1 MNYYE
6 IALPVKLA
14 KLFTYKSEEDIFK
27 GCRVLVT
34 LGNSKHTGIVWNK
47 TTKLDPKIKYKKI
60 VEIVEKT
67 PKISNELLNL
77 AEWIS
82 KYYQCSLG
90 LALSAM
96 LPSAFNVQIQQQ
108 IRLIEQKVIIESD
121 GIPEMIIKELSKLSW
136 HNISDIKERLSITS
150 TQFYHWI
157 DYLEDNEIIEIK
169 RTFDAKIKKKIANF
183 VILSKIKDVPKLPS
197 KQEEAYNYIK
207 NLGEEFP
214 LARIAESFSY
224 SIVKALRDKGLLHL
238 EPREILIKKQV
249 KKKKLEKNNITLT
262 DEQNQAVLTIV
273 RSINERKFAPFL
285 LYGITG
291 SGKTEVYI
299 NAIKKVRSLGKSALM
314 LVPEISLTPQMEERF
329 FNAFEEDIAILHS
342 HLNERERWSE
352 WKKIKSGESKIVIG
366 ARSAI
371 FAPLENIGI
380 IIVDE
385 EHENSYK
392 QDSAPRYNGRDVA
405 IVRAK
410 MSEAVVVLGSAT
422 PSLESWKNAKEQKYE
437 LIKLENRPL
446 DFNIPIAKIIDMRS
460 EDEHNEMLSAE
471 LAAKITEKLE
481 KKEQVILLQNRRGH
495 SSFVQCITCGK
506 LFECKNCDISMKYH
520 SYNNELICHYCGL
533 KIPMPRKCPDCG
545 SYLFNFGSAGTQQLE
560 KYLEQRFPTARILR
574 MDSDTATKKD
584 SYDSMFERMQN
595 GSVDILLGTQMI
607 AKGLDFPN
615 VTLVGVVSADIGLS
629 FPDFRAAEKTFQLI
643 TQVAGRCGRGEKA
656 GEVFIQTYNPE
667 HYAVVNGMK
676 QNFIRFSEVEL
687 DLRKQLNYPPFYRI
701 GRIFFTADKEK
712 FLIENLRKNQQILT
726 QLRNLLPPSKLYILG
741 PTAAPITKIQNKFR
755 YHIVLKAASATI
767 LSKAIN
773 YLTKNLILP
782 ASIKQVVDID
792 PYNLL

>member
-6 IALPVKLA
+6 IALPVKLE
-14 KLFTYKSEEDIFK
+14 KLFTYKSEENIPQ

-47 TTKLDPKIKYKKI
+47 TTELNSDIRYKKI
-60 VEIVEKT
+60 AEIVEKS
-67 PKISNELLNL
+67 PKINEELLNL

-90 LALSAM
+90 LTLAAM

-108 IRLIEQKVIIESD
+108 IRLIEQKVIPESD
-121 GIPEMIIKELSKLSW
+121 GIPEMIINELSKLSW
-136 HNISDIKERLSITS
+136 IDIADVKKRLSITS
-150 TQFYHWI
+150 IQFYHWI

-183 VILSKIKDVPKLPS
+183 VVLSKVKEVPELTS
-197 KQEEAYNYIK
+197 KQDEVYTYIK
-207 NLGEEFP
+207 ALGEEFP
-214 LARIAESFSY
+214 LTRIAEIFSY
-224 SIVKALRDKGLLHL
+224 SMIKALRNKGLLHL
-238 EPREILIKKQV
+238 EPREVRAEKKV
-249 KKKKLEKNNITLT
+249 KKSKASKTHITLT
-262 DEQNQAVLTIV
+262 DEQNQAVSAIV
-273 RSINERKFAPFL
+273 GSINERKFAPFL

-299 NAIKKVRSLGKSALM
+299 NAIKKVRTLGKTALM

-342 HLNERERWSE
+342 HLNEYERWNE

-392 QDSAPRYNGRDVA
+392 QDNTPRYNGRDVA

-422 PSLESWKNAKEQKYE
+422 PSLESWKNAKEQKYR
-437 LIKLENRPL
+437 LINLEKRPL
-446 DFNIPIAKIIDMRS
+446 NFKIPAAKIIDMRK
-460 EDEHNEMLSAE
+460 EEQNEILSAE

-481 KKEQVILLQNRRGH
+481 KKEQIILLQNRRAH
-495 SSFVQCITCGK
+495 SSFVQCVTCGK

-520 SYNNELICHYCGL
+520 SYNKELICHYCGL
-533 KIPMPRKCPDCG
+533 KTPLPRKCPDCG
-545 SYLFNFGSAGTQQLE
+545 SYLFNFGSAGTQQIE

-595 GSVDILLGTQMI
+595 GNVDILLGTQMI

-643 TQVAGRCGRGEKA
+643 TQVSGRCGRGEKA
-656 GEVFIQTYNPE
+656 GEVFIQTYNPD
-667 HYAVVNGMK
+667 HYAIVNGMK
-676 QNFIRFSEVEL
+676 QNFVRFSEQEL
-687 DLRKQLNYPPFYRI
+687 DFRKQLNYPPFYRI
-701 GRIFFTADKEK
+701 GRIFFMAENEK
-712 FLIENLRKNQQILT
+712 YLIEQLKKNQQTIT
-726 QLRNLLPPSKLYILG
+726 QLRKMLPPSKLYILG
-741 PTAAPITKIQNKFR
+741 PTAAPMTKIQNKYR

-773 YLTKNLILP
+773 YLNKNLSLP
-782 ASIKQVVDID
+782 SSIKQVIDID
-792 PYNLL
+792 PYSLM